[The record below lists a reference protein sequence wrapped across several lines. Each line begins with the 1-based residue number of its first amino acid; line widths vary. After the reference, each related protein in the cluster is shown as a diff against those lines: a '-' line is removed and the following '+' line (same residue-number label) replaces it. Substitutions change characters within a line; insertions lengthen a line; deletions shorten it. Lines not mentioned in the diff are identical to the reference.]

1 EPLRGQIPEE
11 VFGQAYAPPVNDG
24 SGDIHERLVQAYR
37 LLGEAGWHA
46 VDRRLLDTAGR
57 PLRFDLLLQGK
68 GLERALLPFQRNLA
82 RIGIDMRLRQVDA
95 SQYIERIRARDY
107 DMIVSSF
114 SQSNSPGN
122 EQYSFWHSSSYA
134 DPGGYNRIGLK
145 DPAIDRLVQAV
156 VEADSRAALE
166 TAVRALDRVLQWG
179 YYLIPTWYSDE
190 VWIASWNRFGR
201 PPQAPRYSLGLNTW
215 WEVRERAAP
224 SREAQ

>member
-1 EPLRGQIPEE
+1 M
-11 VFGQAYAPPVNDG
+11 NDG

-46 VDRRLLDTAGR
+46 VDGRLLDTAGR

-68 GLERALLPFQRNLA
+68 SLERALLPFQRNLA

-156 VEADSRAALE
+156 VEADSRAALKPPC
-166 TAVRALDRVLQWG
+166 ARPGAAMGLLPDPDLVFRRGLDRQLESLRPTAAGAALQPG
-179 YYLIPTWYSDE
+179 AEHLVGSPRAGRAEPGGAVTW
-190 VWIASWNRFGR
+190 
-201 PPQAPRYSLGLNTW
+201 
-215 WEVRERAAP
+215 AATCCAAW
-224 SREAQ
+224 R

>member
-1 EPLRGQIPEE
+1 
-11 VFGQAYAPPVNDG
+11 
-24 SGDIHERLVQAYR
+24 
-37 LLGEAGWHA
+37 LGEAGWHA
-46 VDRRLLDTAGR
+46 IDGRLLDTAGR
-57 PLRFDLLLQGK
+57 PLRFELLLQGK

-215 WEVRERAAP
+215 WEVRERAVP